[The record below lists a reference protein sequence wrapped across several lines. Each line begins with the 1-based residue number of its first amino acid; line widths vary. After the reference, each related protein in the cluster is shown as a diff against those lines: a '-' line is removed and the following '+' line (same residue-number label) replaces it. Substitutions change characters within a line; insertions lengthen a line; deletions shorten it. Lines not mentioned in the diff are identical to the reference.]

1 MSYIL
6 KWSTYRC
13 FTSRNMI
20 LLRKTGFRNWCQVV
34 MSLVT
39 RPPMAWSVNKILQ
52 DDWNPEWTFNLH
64 WTHAYWVV
72 TFTSFLSQRSW
83 MLLVL
88 SCLPKFAYGRFTRVP
103 SPKSQVTW
111 GQSVQSLLSLLL
123 RSWKLGFTTLHGFQV
138 LCSKYDMDAYMAT
151 HFGGEA
157 WYLHFE
163 LGRAKS

>member
-6 KWSTYRC
+6 KWSTYRW

-39 RPPMAWSVNKILQ
+39 RPPMAWSVNKLLQ

-83 MLLVL
+83 MLVVVL
-88 SCLPKFAYGRFTRVP
+88 SPQICLRPVHMG
-103 SPKSQVTW
+103 PKSQVTW
-111 GQSVQSLLSLLL
+111 GQSVQSLLL
-123 RSWKLGFTTLHGFQV
+123 RSWKLGLTTLHGSQV

-157 WYLHFE
+157 WHLCSE
-163 LGRAKS
+163 LGQAKS